1 MLIAFEGLDGTGKS
15 TLIARLA
22 SELETR
28 GVRTTRTSEPYN
40 HFSARTADE
49 FIADRAVH
57 VRDVIDPWLH
67 SGSTLRVADVIL
79 CDRYVM
85 STAAYQADDDA
96 HARHLLL
103 SQRRFP
109 QPALT
114 IVLTAPIDLL
124 EARMAARG
132 ALSGFDAASRAFK
145 EGVQARYRLLAA
157 TYPGAHVVDATN
169 SAEVVADRVL
179 SLILEKMRQ

>member
-22 SELETR
+22 TELEKR
-28 GVRTTRTSEPYN
+28 GVRTARTSEPYN

-49 FIADRAVH
+49 FIADRAAH

-96 HARHLLL
+96 HATRLLAI
-103 SQRRFP
+103 QHFP
-109 QPALT
+109 HPVLT

-132 ALSGFDAASRAFK
+132 SLKGFDAASRAFK
-145 EGVQARYRLLAA
+145 EGVQARYRLLASM
-157 TYPGAHVVDATN
+157 YPGAHVVDAAPTV
-169 SAEVVADRVL
+169 EVVAERVL
-179 SLILEKMRQ
+179 SLILETLHQ